1 VIARLLAAAL
11 ALGLGACATTHAGPP
26 PKLATFHVAR
36 DFETYNIHRVGLMPF
51 DGDQLSLE
59 EASAMQMAF
68 LVELSRTAPF
78 ELVLLDAADLEE
90 VRESEPYERGW
101 YRPKTIIE
109 VTRRYSLDAVMFG
122 TVVQQQHYPPQMLS
136 VQMDMVA
143 AETGL
148 VVWTAA
154 VHLDAND
161 AKVQQGLRS
170 FYGVGGSEDVDGEW
184 SISLLSPR
192 RFARFAAWQLAAG
205 L

>member
-1 VIARLLAAAL
+1 MRAALLAVLAL
-11 ALGLGACATTHAGPP
+11 AAGGCQATHVGPP
-26 PKLATFHVAR
+26 PKLATFHVAT
-36 DFETYNIHRVGLMPF
+36 DFDTYRIHRVGLMPF
-51 DGDQLSLE
+51 DGEALTDE
-59 EASAMQMAF
+59 EAASMQMSF

-78 ELVLLDAADLEE
+78 ELVLLDEKDLAE
-90 VRESEPYERGW
+90 VRESAPYERGW

-109 VTRRYSLDAVMFG
+109 VTKRYSLDAVMFG
-122 TVVQQQHYPPQMLS
+122 TVVQQQYYPPQMLS

-161 AKVQQGLRS
+161 DRVRQGLQS
-170 FYGVGGSEDVDGEW
+170 FYGAGGRDDVDGEW
-184 SISLLSPR
+184 SLSLLSPR
-192 RFARFAAWQLAAG
+192 RFSRFAAWQLAAG